1 MPMFFLVPLVAGL
14 ATGYIS
20 KKCQDEVAYI
30 IGTFTVLSLMVSLIL
45 APWQIQVMLLMVVF
59 ASTNKFLRRN

>member
-30 IGTFTVLSLMVSLIL
+30 ISTFTVLSLIVSLVL
-45 APWQIQVMLLMVVF
+45 APWQIQTLLLIVVF
-59 ASTNKFLRRN
+59 VSTNRFLKRN